1 MDDVDMTICSAI
13 FLRRP
18 TTFISLVPT
27 LLTDLGAD
35 GLEPPV
41 ARAASRSDCWIL
53 PPLPLPT
60 TIERSIPVSLARL
73 LTAGLASTVLFAALG
88 AVAVGVTAG
97 LVGWGDRLSSSFS
110 SVFGAS
116 GMASSLGS
124 ASTMDDACASPHSG
138 ALTVTSDMR
147 ALPPLPPI
155 ILASTLATAHAA
167 AAKASS
173 FCTVIVIFLF
183 SPR

>member
-27 LLTDLGAD
+27 LLTDLGAE

-97 LVGWGDRLSSSFS
+97 VVGWGDRLSSSFS

-124 ASTMDDACASPHSG
+124 ASTGSGEASGSDPDSP
-138 ALTVTSDMR
+138 ADSNSTSTAPTATMSPTSPFR
-147 ALPPLPPI
+147 A
-155 ILASTLATAHAA
+155 T
-167 AAKASS
+167 
-173 FCTVIVIFLF
+173 IV
-183 SPR
+183 PE